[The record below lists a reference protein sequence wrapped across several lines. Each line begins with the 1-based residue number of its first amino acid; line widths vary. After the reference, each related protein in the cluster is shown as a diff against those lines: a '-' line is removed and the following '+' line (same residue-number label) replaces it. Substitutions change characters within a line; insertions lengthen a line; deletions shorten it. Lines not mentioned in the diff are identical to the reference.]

1 MGNCERNVKV
11 IRRIQFAQTMMGSKD
26 LLQLHFILS
35 HISCDINMRS
45 YFCVQ
50 MNAVL
55 LW

>member
-35 HISCDINMRS
+35 HISFDINMGS